1 MLFYK
6 IGCVYKDAVIDNDFY
21 KSSSSGQKMHLDT
34 LNAIFIKLV
43 AIEKIALIDNDFYK
57 SSSSGQK
64 KMHLDMLNAFL

>member
-1 MLFYK
+1 
-6 IGCVYKDAVIDNDFY
+6 
-21 KSSSSGQKMHLDT
+21 MHLDM

-64 KMHLDMLNAFL
+64 KCIWIC